1 MLKVKPTM
9 VEEGHFE
16 RILCEAYNNC
26 TDPAPIDERAKPA
39 EVGEGQI
46 GRERS
51 HELRQRMREALLMRW
66 DTVETNLLTDVQKQM
81 GVCKVLDTLQPIAD
95 LVVASGE
102 DAEIADATRLFALIC
117 PRVKQVFPHKTLG
130 LDCQNLHSKV
140 IEFSK
145 DRDVDKLFHIG
156 SCCNCPKAQE
166 KYDEM
171 SNMLDEQHDML
182 RNAFEKGKST
192 KVDPL
197 EVTPH
202 IVDSINSTGVRI
214 FTEQEHHP
222 RVRKFNDL
230 KDQIYIPEE
239 DSSIPD
245 AQRLRMKVVSQ
256 KTSTQTSSSK
266 RAFVRGSQ
274 ATNTKK
280 SPPHLRQTP
289 AERAMTSVIA
299 KMAQQES
306 ADADDLVRNL
316 DKEFENELMALD
328 AK

>member
-16 RILCEAYNNC
+16 RILCEAYENC
-26 TDPAPIDERAKPA
+26 TDAAPIDENAKPD
-39 EVGEGQI
+39 EVGDGQI
-46 GRERS
+46 ERERS

-81 GVCKVLDTLQPIAD
+81 GVCNVLDTLQPIAD
-95 LVVASGE
+95 LVVASGK
-102 DAEIADATRLFALIC
+102 DTEIADATRLFALIC

-156 SCCNCPKAQE
+156 SCCNCPKAQ
-166 KYDEM
+166 KKFDEM
-171 SNMLDEQHDML
+171 SNMLDKQHDML
-182 RNAFEKGKST
+182 RNAFEKGKAA

-197 EVTPH
+197 KVSPE
-202 IVDSINSTGVRI
+202 IVDSINSTGVRVY
-214 FTEQEHHP
+214 TEEENHP
-222 RVRKFNDL
+222 TVRKFNNL

-256 KTSTQTSSSK
+256 KTTNSK
-266 RAFVRGSQ
+266 RAFVRG
-274 ATNTKK
+274 APTIKTKK

-289 AERAMTSVIA
+289 AERAMTSAIA
-299 KMAQQES
+299 KMAVQDS
-306 ADADDLVRNL
+306 VNADDLVKDL
-316 DKEFENELMALD
+316 DKEFENELNALD
-328 AK
+328 N